1 MHFRLLCLTK
11 ALHCS
16 DNRSE
21 GVLILNCL
29 FLEEEKGVLIR
40 EVSSLKMYGCRK
52 VQLQQDKPLYTKLCT
67 VVGSNKK
74 QHKDTHLRWWLVA
87 AETPATSEQLRSAP
101 ASHEDHI

>member
-1 MHFRLLCLTK
+1 MHCRNQGT
-11 ALHCS
+11 ALQM
-16 DNRSE
+16 DRSE

-40 EVSSLKMYGCRK
+40 EVSSLKMYGCIK
-52 VQLQQDKPLYTKLCT
+52 VRLQQDKPLYTKLCT